1 MIALNATI
9 ATRVTPKVREGG
21 EGDEREGD
29 GRFDGSGT
37 RDRWAR
43 LFF

>member
-29 GRFDGSGT
+29 GRFDDGVGYT
-37 RDRWAR
+37 RSVG
-43 LFF
+43 